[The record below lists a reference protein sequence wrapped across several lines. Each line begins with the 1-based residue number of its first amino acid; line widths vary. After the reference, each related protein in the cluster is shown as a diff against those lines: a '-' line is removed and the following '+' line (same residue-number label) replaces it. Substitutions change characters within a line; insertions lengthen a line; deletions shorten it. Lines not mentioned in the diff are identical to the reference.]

1 MRSCLFHWVNNWKK
15 AEKYIH
21 NKLAELGIKR
31 FQGREWF
38 KCKPNDVKSVFDECK
53 KLYEFNA
60 GEIKEDVHDN
70 KVMKVKQS
78 EKNNHSPNES
88 KKYYCNLCDYE
99 TIDSGNFAHHKKHIR
114 IINEGKL
121 KEYEVIKKERNE
133 LKIMLLEKDIE
144 IKHLKELVE
153 IYKNLNNK

>member
-1 MRSCLFHWVNNWKK
+1 M
-15 AEKYIH
+15 
-21 NKLAELGIKR
+21 
-31 FQGREWF
+31 
-38 KCKPNDVKSVFDECK
+38 FDECK

-60 GEIKEDVHDN
+60 GEIKEDVHDD

-78 EKNNHSPNES
+78 EKNNHLPNES

-99 TIDSGNFAHHKKHIR
+99 TIDSGNFAHHKKSKKHIR